1 MESDELNKL
10 VDEELKSDLPAPQPL
25 ETLEMRKQ
33 RVINCNMIKYAEPEL
48 ITFINRV
55 YNWFVANEEAV
66 FIKEFW
72 QAPDNQGLEVIPYPS
87 FISAKGRFPR
97 TNVIWDEVKGLLEV
111 RLFKAGWDG
120 KKNAGLTK
128 FALQNLHG
136 WRDTSEQD
144 ISIQTKVT
152 EYKFQNP
159 ELTIPEKEEDSD
171 E

>member
-1 MESDELNKL
+1 MENNDLNKIVDDELNS
-10 VDEELKSDLPAPQPL
+10 ELPAPKPL
-25 ETLEMRKQ
+25 ETIEMRRQ
-33 RVINCNMIKYAEPEL
+33 RVINCNFIKYAEPE
-48 ITFINRV
+48 IVEFINRV
-55 YNWFVANEEAV
+55 YNWFENHEEAV
-66 FIKEFW
+66 FIREFW
-72 QAPDNQGLEVIPYPS
+72 QAPDNQDESMIPYPS

-97 TNVIWDEVKGLLEV
+97 CNVIWDEVKGLLEV